1 VQCLQT
7 LSHYFKDTTAR
18 LKSQSLK
25 YHVYTMR
32 MRKYRDKNI
41 RVWCEYLV
49 SSQTKFAVAGVCGNS
64 LVNFCTAETELF
76 TVFDWFTAFQLN
88 FLIFTIFQPLSS
100 YYLELSIATP
110 LKTNYLLFSYFYSLR
125 FISLIWS
132 CLVSHNLCD
141 LLVCLSVCLYLIN
154 VKTAEPNSYF

>member
-1 VQCLQT
+1 MLQT
-7 LSHYFKDTTAR
+7 YVHWDPQNWGLSRRLLDSSFEYTKSKEHTTQELCSVYRPLSHYFKDPTAR

-110 LKTNYLLFSYFYSLR
+110 LKSNYLLFSYFLI
-125 FISLIWS
+125 FI
-132 CLVSHNLCD
+132 
-141 LLVCLSVCLYLIN
+141 
-154 VKTAEPNSYF
+154 P